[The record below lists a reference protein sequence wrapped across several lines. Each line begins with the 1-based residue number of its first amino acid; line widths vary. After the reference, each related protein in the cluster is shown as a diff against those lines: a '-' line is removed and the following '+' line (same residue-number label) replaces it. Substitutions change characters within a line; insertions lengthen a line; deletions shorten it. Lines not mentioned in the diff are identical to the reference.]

1 MALASAAAAAGGD
14 LFALFAVVWAPS
26 SRAIV
31 LLPTSPRLNVVV
43 HPRALARSSSSVLRR
58 RYEFAW
64 IVVLKS
70 QHEHDY
76 SPLTRHHPSEWV
88 VQFSLLVVRTQIANP
103 EILVVNP
110 EKTSVLQDE
119 VDARQA

>member
-1 MALASAAAAAGGD
+1 MALASAAAAAGGGGGD

-31 LLPTSPRLNVVV
+31 LLPTSPCLNVVV
-43 HPRALARSSSSVLRR
+43 HPRALARSSSSFLRR
-58 RYEFAW
+58 HYEFAW

-70 QHEHDY
+70 QHEHD
-76 SPLTRHHPSEWV
+76 SPLTRLRAGGV
-88 VQFSLLVVRTQIANP
+88 VHSLLVVRTQSANN
-103 EILVVNP
+103 EILVQNP

-119 VDARQA
+119 VDERQA

>member
-14 LFALFAVVWAPS
+14 LFALFVVVWAPS

-31 LLPTSPRLNVVV
+31 LLPTSPCLNVVV

-64 IVVLKS
+64 VVVLKS

-76 SPLTRHHPSEWV
+76 SPLTRV
-88 VQFSLLVVRTQIANP
+88 VQFSLLVVRTQSANT
-103 EILVVNP
+103 EILLLNP
-110 EKTSVLQDE
+110 EKRYMSVLQDE